1 MNNMGIL
8 LERLK
13 VKKVLVSDCAWGT
26 MLQEMGLKPGQC
38 PEEWN
43 LNRPEQVESIPAANI
58 RAGADLVLTNTFGG
72 SRLML
77 KKKGLED
84 QVAAFNA
91 AGAGISLGAA
101 RETETIVAASIGPT
115 GEFLAP
121 LGDLNEKE
129 MEAVFHEQI
138 SSMID
143 AGVRVICVE
152 TMTAVEEAACAVR
165 AALSAARDQ
174 EIDVIATMTFD
185 PTPNGYKTVMGVD
198 CRQAVEVLSEAGAH
212 ILGSNCGNG
221 IEQMVPIAA
230 EFSRLTDKPIL
241 IQANAGLPVIQDGK
255 VVYRETP
262 AVMAAWIEDLV
273 DAGARI
279 IGGCCGTRPE
289 HISAIRETV
298 DRL

>member
-1 MNNMGIL
+1 MGIL
-8 LERLK
+8 LDRLK
-13 VKKVLVSDCAWGT
+13 VKKVLISDCAWGT
-26 MLQEMGLKPGQC
+26 MVQEMGLKPGQC

-43 LNRPEQVESIPAANI
+43 LSRAEQVESIPAANV

-72 SRLML
+72 SRLVL
-77 KKKGLED
+77 KKKGMED

-91 AGAGISLGAA
+91 AGAGISLRAA
-101 RETETIVAASIGPT
+101 RETGTIVAASIGPT

-121 LGDLNEKE
+121 LGVLNEKE
-129 MEAVFHEQI
+129 MEAVFREQI
-138 SSMID
+138 SSIVD

-165 AALSAARDQ
+165 AALSAAQDQ
-174 EIDVIATMTFD
+174 EIDIIATMTFD
-185 PTPNGYKTVMGVD
+185 PTPNGYRTVMGVE
-198 CRQAVEVLSEAGAH
+198 CRQAVEVLSEAGAD

-241 IQANAGLPVIQDGK
+241 IQANAGLPVILDGK

-262 AVMAAWIEDLV
+262 EVMAAWIKDLV

-289 HISAIRETV
+289 HISAIREAV